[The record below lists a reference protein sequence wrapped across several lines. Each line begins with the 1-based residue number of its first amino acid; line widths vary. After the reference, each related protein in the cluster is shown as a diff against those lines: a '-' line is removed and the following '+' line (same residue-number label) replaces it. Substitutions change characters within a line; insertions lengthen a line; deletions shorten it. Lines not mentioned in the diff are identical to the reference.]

1 MCEQLFTLDEWMADD
16 KSLGLDDFLFTTPNG
31 ILLSQTYFKDTKSYL
46 EKILLG
52 AYINEEIIKF
62 IANLGIPSSLPIWG
76 SQAHYQLATVYP
88 FGYLLQNSNQGLG
101 HVCQTYLACDHLPR

>member
-46 EKILLG
+46 EKNLLG

-62 IANLGIPSSLPIWG
+62 IANFVKINAAARAILGRMTKT
-76 SQAHYQLATVYP
+76 LAEI
-88 FGYLLQNSNQGLG
+88 
-101 HVCQTYLACDHLPR
+101 